1 MEIPFLTILASVAA
15 VLLVAVTGGVG
26 YLTLAGWRD
35 RRLREDEKREMRRA
49 SSSTTSKNAAPKL
62 KKKK

>member
-1 MEIPFLTILASVAA
+1 MESPFLTILASVAA

-49 SSSTTSKNAAPKL
+49 SSSTTSKSTAPKL